1 MSLALPRFIPAGN
14 CGRQRCRNPWLIPLL
29 LGIAFAQAPAW
40 ADDDYIPRPFDP
52 GIGFEGLLP
61 RPPLPPYLVLDQH
74 TTPMGIRQVF
84 NTPQTIM
91 GQSFTPKQPFIDWIA
106 FVFQNRTQP
115 GNLPAPGRLRVRLYA
130 SLDTRT
136 SVLSDLLAESDTVA
150 IPVDTTAWLIF
161 SFPDSVPVT
170 PGTRIFCRIEWLDGH
185 PTWVGGRLHDFYPAG
200 GAFGYLPNPFGGPIQ
215 NLNWHLYDLVFA
227 QGTGR
232 PPSGV
237 PPGEF
242 LQWALTRGL
251 DTFDETADLDGDG
264 RSALIEYLR
273 DTDPLSSKDPAR
285 SRAHLIELDGAHHL
299 AWTFAAPVRLEYLHR
314 ADGSVAAGTGHA
326 VDALVPIPHLA
337 APASQGA
344 RLVEVVPAL
353 ADTLPP
359 LSPFHRYR
367 TFRFEHPIS
376 RAPHGFILH
385 RVQRTE
391 PGQ

>member
-1 MSLALPRFIPAGN
+1 MLSF
-14 CGRQRCRNPWLIPLL
+14 L
-29 LGIAFAQAPAW
+29 LGIAFAQTPAGS
-40 ADDDYIPRPFDP
+40 DDDYIPRPVDP

-84 NTPQTIM
+84 NTPQTII
-91 GQSFTPKQPFIDWIA
+91 GQSFTPMHPFIDWIA

-115 GNLPAPGRLRVRLYA
+115 ANPPAPGRLRVRLYA
-130 SLDTRT
+130 SLETRT
-136 SVLSDLLAESDTVA
+136 GILSDLLAESDTVT

-161 SFPDSVPVT
+161 SFPQSVSVA

-185 PTWVGGRLHDFYPAG
+185 PTWVGGRLHDFYAAG

-215 NLNWHLYDLVFA
+215 NLDWHRYDLVFA

-273 DTDPLSSKDPAR
+273 DTDPLSSNDPPR
-285 SRAHLIELDGAHHL
+285 GRAHVIDKDGARHF
-299 AWTFAAPVRLEYLHR
+299 AWTFAAPNGLEYVERDDGALAAR
-314 ADGSVAAGTGHA
+314 AGH
-326 VDALVPIPHLA
+326 VLDVLVPTPHLA
-337 APASQGA
+337 APASREV

-353 ADTLPP
+353 ADHLPP
-359 LSPFHRYR
+359 LSPFHGYR
-367 TFRFEHPIS
+367 TFRLEHPIS
-376 RAPHGFILH
+376 LAPHGFIVHQAQLP
-385 RVQRTE
+385 E
-391 PGQ
+391 PGH